1 MIIMLYWTLFIYIA
15 VYYSGMFSPYMEK
28 YNGKKERNV
37 LARIER
43 QSTVLP
49 PAKSL
54 ASRSAFKE
62 LSKLAMEWNSV
73 PGEWRTEIIEHD
85 SPPLSEEE
93 QNALDDIL
101 SSCDDVYFN
110 PRKRKQYI
118 MDSSA
123 LRKYQILG
131 FEDYVSYCGYLSVNG
146 LNNLVKDFDAVYGD
160 KESE

>member
-1 MIIMLYWTLFIYIA
+1 M
-15 VYYSGMFSPYMEK
+15 
-28 YNGKKERNV
+28 GKKERNV

-101 SSCDDVYFN
+101 SSCDGGVYFN
-110 PRKRKQYI
+110 PRKRKEYI
-118 MDSSA
+118 MDSSD
-123 LRKYQILG
+123 LRKYQVLG
-131 FEDYVSYCGYLSVNG
+131 FEDYIHYTSYLSVNG
-146 LNNLVKDFDAVYGD
+146 LNNLVKDFDAVYAD

>member
-1 MIIMLYWTLFIYIA
+1 M
-15 VYYSGMFSPYMEK
+15 SR
-28 YNGKKERNV
+28 KERNV
-37 LARIER
+37 IARIER
-43 QSTVLP
+43 QSNILP

-62 LSKLAMEWNSV
+62 ISRIALEWNSV
-73 PGEWRTEIIEHD
+73 PGEWHTEIIEHE

-93 QNALDDIL
+93 QEALNDIL
-101 SSCDDVYFN
+101 SSCDDVYFK

-118 MDSSA
+118 MDSSD
-123 LRKYQILG
+123 LRKYQVMG

-146 LNNLVKDFDAVYGD
+146 LNNLVRDFDAVYGD

>member
-1 MIIMLYWTLFIYIA
+1 M
-15 VYYSGMFSPYMEK
+15 
-28 YNGKKERNV
+28 GKRERNV

-54 ASRSAFKE
+54 ASRKEFRE
-62 LSKLAMEWNSV
+62 LSRLSMLWNST
-73 PGEWRTEIIEHD
+73 PGDWETEIIEHD

>member
-1 MIIMLYWTLFIYIA
+1 M
-15 VYYSGMFSPYMEK
+15 
-28 YNGKKERNV
+28 GKKERNV

-73 PGEWRTEIIEHD
+73 PGEWRSEIIEHD

>member
-1 MIIMLYWTLFIYIA
+1 M
-15 VYYSGMFSPYMEK
+15 
-28 YNGKKERNV
+28 GKKERNV

-73 PGEWRTEIIEHD
+73 PGEWSTEIIEHD

-93 QNALDDIL
+93 QNALDDTL

>member
-1 MIIMLYWTLFIYIA
+1 M
-15 VYYSGMFSPYMEK
+15 
-28 YNGKKERNV
+28 GKKQRNV

-54 ASRSAFKE
+54 ASRKEFQE
-62 LSKLAMEWNSV
+62 LSRFAMQWNSV
-73 PGEWRTEIIEHD
+73 AGKWHTEIIEHD

-93 QNALDDIL
+93 EGIINDIL
-101 SSCDDVYFN
+101 SSCDGGVYFN
-110 PRKRKQYI
+110 PRRRKSYI
-118 MDSSA
+118 VDSTD

-146 LNNLVKDFDAVYGD
+146 LNNLVRDFDVVYGD

>member
-1 MIIMLYWTLFIYIA
+1 M
-15 VYYSGMFSPYMEK
+15 GR
-28 YNGKKERNV
+28 KERNV

-62 LSKLAMEWNSV
+62 ISRIAMEWNIV
-73 PGEWRTEIIEHD
+73 AGKWHTEVIEHD

-93 QNALDDIL
+93 QEALNDIL
-101 SSCDDVYFN
+101 SSCDGGVYFK
-110 PRKRKQYI
+110 PRKRKKYI
-118 MDSSA
+118 VDSSD
-123 LRKYQILG
+123 LKKWQILF
-131 FEDYVSYCGYLSVNG
+131 FEDYVSYCGYLSING
-146 LNNLVKDFDAVYGD
+146 LNNLVKDFDAVYAD

>member
-1 MIIMLYWTLFIYIA
+1 M
-15 VYYSGMFSPYMEK
+15 S
-28 YNGKKERNV
+28 KKQRNV
-37 LARIER
+37 LKRLEQ
-43 QSTVLP
+43 QSNILP

-54 ASRSAFKE
+54 VSRKEFRE
-62 LSKLAMEWNSV
+62 LSRLSKEYNSTH
-73 PGEWRTEIIEHD
+73 GEWKTEIIEHD

-101 SSCDDVYFN
+101 SSCDDVYFK
-110 PRKRKQYI
+110 PRKRKEYI
-118 MDSSA
+118 MDSSD
-123 LRKYQILG
+123 LRKYQVMG

>member
-1 MIIMLYWTLFIYIA
+1 M
-15 VYYSGMFSPYMEK
+15 SR
-28 YNGKKERNV
+28 KERNV
-37 LARIER
+37 LKRLEQ
-43 QSTVLP
+43 QSNILP

-62 LSKLAMEWNSV
+62 LSKLAMDWNSV
-73 PGEWRTEIIEHD
+73 PGEWKTEIIEHE

-101 SSCDDVYFN
+101 SSCDDVYFK

-118 MDSSA
+118 MDSSD
-123 LRKYQILG
+123 LRHYQVLG
-131 FEDYVSYCGYLSVNG
+131 FEDYISYCGYLSVNG

>member
-1 MIIMLYWTLFIYIA
+1 M
-15 VYYSGMFSPYMEK
+15 SR
-28 YNGKKERNV
+28 KERNV

-43 QSTVLP
+43 QSKSLP

-54 ASRSAFKE
+54 VSRKEFQE
-62 LSKLAMEWNSV
+62 LSRLSREYNAT

-101 SSCDDVYFN
+101 SSCDGGVYFK
-110 PRKRKQYI
+110 PRKRKKYI
-118 MDSSA
+118 VNSSD
-123 LRKYQILG
+123 LKKWQVMG
-131 FEDYVSYCGYLSVNG
+131 FECYTSFTGYLSVNG

-160 KESE
+160 KEE

>member
-1 MIIMLYWTLFIYIA
+1 M
-15 VYYSGMFSPYMEK
+15 SR
-28 YNGKKERNV
+28 KERNF
-37 LARIER
+37 LTRIER
-43 QSTVLP
+43 QSTVLS

-62 LSKLAMEWNSV
+62 ISKLALEWNSK
-73 PGEWRTEIIEHD
+73 PGEWHTEIIEHD

-93 QNALDDIL
+93 KEVLDDIL
-101 SSCDDVYFN
+101 SSCDDVYFK
-110 PRKRKQYI
+110 PRKRKEYI
-118 MDSSA
+118 MNSSD
-123 LRKYQILG
+123 LRKYQVMG

>member
-1 MIIMLYWTLFIYIA
+1 M
-15 VYYSGMFSPYMEK
+15 GR
-28 YNGKKERNV
+28 KERNV

-62 LSKLAMEWNSV
+62 ISRIAMEWNSV
-73 PGEWRTEIIEHD
+73 AGKWHTEVIEHD

-93 QNALDDIL
+93 QEALNDIL
-101 SSCDDVYFN
+101 SSCDGGVYFK
-110 PRKRKQYI
+110 PRKRKKYI
-118 MDSSA
+118 VDSSD
-123 LRKYQILG
+123 LKKWHILF
-131 FEDYVSYCGYLSVNG
+131 FEDYVSYCGYLSING
-146 LNNLVKDFDAVYGD
+146 LNNLVKDFDAVYAD

>member
-1 MIIMLYWTLFIYIA
+1 M
-15 VYYSGMFSPYMEK
+15 SR
-28 YNGKKERNV
+28 KERNV
-37 LARIER
+37 IARIER
-43 QSTVLP
+43 QSKSLP

-62 LSKLAMEWNSV
+62 ISRIAMEWNSK
-73 PGEWRTEIIEHD
+73 PGEWETEIIEHD

-110 PRKRKQYI
+110 PRRSKSYI
-118 MDSSA
+118 VDSTS

-131 FEDYVSYCGYLSVNG
+131 FEDYVSFCGYLSTNG
-146 LNNLVKDFDAVYGD
+146 LNNLVRDFDAVYAD

>member
-1 MIIMLYWTLFIYIA
+1 M
-15 VYYSGMFSPYMEK
+15 S
-28 YNGKKERNV
+28 KKQRNV

-54 ASRSAFKE
+54 ASRREFRE
-62 LSKLAMEWNSV
+62 LSRLSMEWNSV
-73 PGEWRTEIIEHD
+73 PGEWKTEIIEHD

-101 SSCDDVYFN
+101 SSCDDGVYFN
-110 PRKRKQYI
+110 PRKRKSYI
-118 MDSSA
+118 VDSTD

-146 LNNLVKDFDAVYGD
+146 LNNLVKDFDAVYAD

>member
-1 MIIMLYWTLFIYIA
+1 M
-15 VYYSGMFSPYMEK
+15 SR
-28 YNGKKERNV
+28 KERNV

-54 ASRSAFKE
+54 ASRKEFRE
-62 LSKLAMEWNSV
+62 LSRLSMEWNSK
-73 PGEWRTEIIEHD
+73 PGEWHTEIIEHD

-101 SSCDDVYFN
+101 SSCDAVYFN

-118 MDSSA
+118 MDSSS
-123 LRKYQILG
+123 LRHYQVMG
-131 FEDYVSYCGYLSVNG
+131 FEDYISFCGYLSVNG
-146 LNNLVKDFDAVYGD
+146 LNNLVRDFDAVYGD

>member
-1 MIIMLYWTLFIYIA
+1 M
-15 VYYSGMFSPYMEK
+15 SR
-28 YNGKKERNV
+28 KERNV
-37 LARIER
+37 IARIER
-43 QSTVLP
+43 QSNILP

-62 LSKLAMEWNSV
+62 ISRIALEWNSV
-73 PGEWRTEIIEHD
+73 PGEWHTEIIEHD

-101 SSCDDVYFN
+101 SSCDGVYFSQ
-110 PRKRKQYI
+110 RKRKEYI
-118 MDSSA
+118 MDSTD

-146 LNNLVKDFDAVYGD
+146 LNNLVKDFDAVYAD
-160 KESE
+160 REE